1 MSIVERDE
9 RATQLADTSR
19 DLLESPQ
26 LRAVVEPFDE
36 RWLALDDPDSAN
48 DEEWLESDT
57 WYSAGEMR

>member
-26 LRAVVEPFDE
+26 LRAVVDPMSEE
-36 RWLALDDPDSAN
+36 WLAIDDPDN
-48 DEEWLESDT
+48 PNEDEWVESNEWVELGD
-57 WYSAGEMR
+57 WQ